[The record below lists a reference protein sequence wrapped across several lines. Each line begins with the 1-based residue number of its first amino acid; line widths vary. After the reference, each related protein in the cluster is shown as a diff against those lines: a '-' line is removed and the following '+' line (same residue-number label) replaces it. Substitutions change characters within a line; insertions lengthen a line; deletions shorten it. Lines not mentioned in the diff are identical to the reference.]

1 MTVNWTLSIGMLK
14 NDLIYILLETEAQKQ
29 DRLFLQL

>member
-1 MTVNWTLSIGMLK
+1 MTVNWTLSIEMLK